1 MRLIHS
7 GKVKDVYDVDEK
19 NILFHFTDRV
29 SAYDVPMITP
39 IVGKGEILCKFAEF
53 WFNLLR
59 VKNHMI
65 RLEGTDKM
73 LVKRL
78 NMIPIECVVRGY
90 LYGSLFD
97 RYKHCQLP
105 HLKSF
110 VANPQLASKLQLP
123 IFDPTT
129 KSNIHDRPISE
140 KEILDQQILEV
151 NELQYVK
158 NTSISL
164 YNHMVDLAD
173 RSGFIIADVKFE
185 FGRDPNNGQIILA
198 DSVGPDEFRVWLKSR
213 YAPGIVQESYDKQ
226 YLRDWLTKIGF
237 KDQVDML
244 GKNGDKPV
252 PPPLPK
258 SVVQELLRRYMYVY
272 EKISSA
278 QGSSAS

>member
-1 MRLIHS
+1 
-7 GKVKDVYDVDEK
+7 
-19 NILFHFTDRV
+19 
-29 SAYDVPMITP
+29 
-39 IVGKGEILCKFAEF
+39 LCKFAEF

-97 RYKHCQLP
+97 RYKHGELP
-105 HLKSF
+105 NLESF
-110 VANPQLASKLQLP
+110 VANPQLASKLKLP

-140 KEILDQQILEV
+140 KEILAQQILEV
-151 NELQYVK
+151 KELQYVK

-198 DSVGPDEFRVWLKSR
+198 DSVGPDEFRVWLKSL

-272 EKISSA
+272 EKISST

>member
-1 MRLIHS
+1 
-7 GKVKDVYDVDEK
+7 
-19 NILFHFTDRV
+19 V

-53 WFNLLR
+53 WFNLLH
-59 VKNHMI
+59 VQNHMI
-65 RLEGTDKM
+65 KLEGTDKM

-97 RYKHCQLP
+97 RYKHGQLQ
-105 HLKSF
+105 HHESF
-110 VANPQLASKLQLP
+110 VANPQLASKLKLP

-237 KDQVDML
+237 KDQVNML

-272 EKISSA
+272 EKISST